1 MKFYFISKSD
11 YSKYEAPESSDRG
24 TAAAQASVA
33 TKKSAGQSACHSVG
47 QSANDSIKI
56 YFKEK
61 RELDRRVR
69 QAVHRYLKRALIQLE
84 N

>member
-33 TKKSAGQSACHSVG
+33 TKKSAGQSA
-47 QSANDSIKI
+47 NDSVKI

>member
-24 TAAAQASVA
+24 TAVAQASVA
-33 TKKSAGQSACHSVG
+33 TKKSAGQSAG

>member
-33 TKKSAGQSACHSVG
+33 TKKTAG
-47 QSANDSIKI
+47 QSANDSVKI